1 MEDYKKKYENAV
13 EKLRE
18 ALAPVE
24 DGTNISG
31 LTRACIEEIFQEI
44 KPAEDTC

>member
-18 ALAPVE
+18 VLAPVE
-24 DGTNISG
+24 DGGFLNV
-31 LTRACIEEIFQEI
+31 
-44 KPAEDTC
+44 EDQDLWHVV